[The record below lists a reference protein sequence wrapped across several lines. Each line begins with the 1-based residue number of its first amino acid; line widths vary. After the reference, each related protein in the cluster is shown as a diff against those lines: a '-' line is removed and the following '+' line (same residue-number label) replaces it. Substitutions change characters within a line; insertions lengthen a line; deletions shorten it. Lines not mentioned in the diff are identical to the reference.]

1 MLITISTYEKCMTL
15 KKYEKIADNVIMSV
29 RVADQSGASLHLMS
43 MQTYT
48 KDFIFNVI
56 TFHFNVL

>member
-1 MLITISTYEKCMTL
+1 MTL

-56 TFHFNVL
+56 TFHFKVL